1 MYLYLST
8 CARNIIHCGLL
19 LSAVAVVPPVASSRL
34 RISDFF
40 FGRGE
45 SPPAPPP
52 TETSGLQLWISGCN
66 CRSVLISVDH
76 DCCPLHLQRPAI

>member
-52 TETSGLQLWISGCN
+52 TETS
-66 CRSVLISVDH
+66 
-76 DCCPLHLQRPAI
+76 